1 MKRLTKFIILLI
13 FIVCASNNVFAQSKL
28 NIYTPDSTL
37 VIEDVDTIY
46 YGFSSDSLWSQY
58 VVTFDSTYTFPVAYI
73 DNMTYKGPFV
83 TSIGVIH
90 GAPTSGD
97 SLLVATLAEI
107 TGVSDSS
114 FSVTSYASSQKQLIV
129 VADLDTVPIMLF
141 RGHVNDS
148 QSVVIDSF
156 STVMAL
162 IMSYPSLS
170 GRADTNYPLFVS
182 EAMQTDSFNVLCNYV
197 GQSIAAKRALY
208 DTLNNPMYIALA
220 NVIAQLENFDE
231 LSALQAKSSYNMGN
245 GHMLIETNG
254 SVVQMSM
261 RGLSPC
267 YMGTVRDA
275 NGNIINGFL
284 RIPSRADFGVMD
296 IFWNQTFN
304 GEVVEFDMLQGGN
317 GSKYFDLSC
326 RSWQAQLDFYLSAF
340 ILPAFNFI
348 GVPVNGCTRQFI
360 TDIAQSVATS
370 QIDNVLRSGSA
381 HPNDYNY
388 LESAWNGTIDI
399 IKSFLDLSYD
409 PNDNNVD
416 LTNKC
421 IQSSGLANFVKSL
434 NIFTKIYN
442 AGKMALNTS
451 LRCYHFYH
459 LAPDSISFCLEY
471 YGGSSSTH
479 QCTTPELICSSGNG
493 QQGNPD
499 SLLNEPIVLKINAR
513 DKDGNRQERIFDL
526 HIMVTSGQGW
536 VSDTIFSITT
546 SPYFD
551 VQCQFNWRL
560 GSDSTQQQRVSVW
573 LTDPTANN
581 DTVSSVS
588 INAFFYQESE
598 RIDSFKVAANRY
610 VTFSSGNLQYQP
622 STDIWRF
629 SEHQYDM
636 IGNDNLNISD
646 SDTTTY
652 TGWIDLF
659 SWSTAFNP
667 TFAPTNNSFYDN
679 GYSTFFDWGVNPI
692 SNGGEQANM
701 WRTPT
706 MGEWYYLFNHRPNAD
721 SLYSYA
727 TVCNI
732 HGMILLPD
740 NWVRP
745 DSSNFIARQHNWTSN
760 VYDSVQWSV
769 MEESGAIFLP
779 AAGFRYKPTNS
790 SSLIIHQLGNAGAY
804 WSSMGHIYYPTYG
817 YTPSQHAYRMDFFGS
832 TEIAPRP
839 SLSVECY
846 YGQSVRLIRNL

>member
-73 DNMTYKGPFV
+73 DSMTYKGPFV

-208 DTLNNPMYIALA
+208 DSLNIPMYTALA
-220 NVIAQLENFDE
+220 DVIAQLENFDE
-231 LSALQAKSSYNMGN
+231 LSALQAKSNYEMGN
-245 GHMLIETNG
+245 NTMRVETSG
-254 SVVQMSM
+254 SLVKM
-261 RGLSPC
+261 RMWDLNPT
-267 YMGTVRDA
+267 YI
-275 NGNIINGFL
+275 GNITDVDGNILIKNL
-284 RIPSRADFGVMD
+284 QIPSRQDYGVLD
-296 IFWNQTFN
+296 IFFN
-304 GEVVEFDMLQGGN
+304 RSLYGEYTEFNMLQGGY
-317 GSKYFDLSC
+317 GSKFFNFSC
-326 RSWQAQLDFYLSAF
+326 RTSLARTTFYLSTVIYPF
-340 ILPAFNFI
+340 VNLL
-348 GVPVNGCTRQFI
+348 GLPVNKVKK
-360 TDIAQSVATS
+360 VALSTAALLDTYV
-370 QIDNVLRSGSA
+370 QLNVIN
-381 HPNDYNY
+381 PNASDAFGMARN
-388 LESAWNGTIDI
+388 LAWTAFKDAVTKDCAESMFKMMFKTACLI
-399 IKSFLDLSYD
+399 YD
-409 PNDNNVD
+409 
-416 LTNKC
+416 
-421 IQSSGLANFVKSL
+421 AE
-434 NIFTKIYN
+434 KI
-442 AGKMALNTS
+442 ALNSTV
-451 LRCYHFYH
+451 RWHYFHNI
-459 LAPDSISFCLEY
+459 APDNISFCMEY

-513 DKDGNRQERIFDL
+513 DEEGNRQERIFDL

-536 VSDTIFSITT
+536 VSDTLFNITT

-551 VQCQFNWRL
+551 VQHQFNWRL

-581 DTVSSVS
+581 ATVGTSVS
-588 INAFFYQESE
+588 IDAFFYQESE

-629 SEHQYDM
+629 AEHQYDM

-745 DSSNFIARQHNWTSN
+745 DSTNFIARQYNWTSN
-760 VYDSVQWSV
+760 VYDSVQWTV

-832 TEIAPRP
+832 TGIAPRP